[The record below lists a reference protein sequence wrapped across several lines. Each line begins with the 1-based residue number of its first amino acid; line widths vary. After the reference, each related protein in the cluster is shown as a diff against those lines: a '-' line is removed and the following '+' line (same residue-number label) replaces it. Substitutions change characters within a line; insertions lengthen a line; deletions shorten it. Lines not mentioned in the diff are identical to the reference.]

1 LPVNCFDQ
9 LIISIE
15 YLSIREMISLIDSIY
30 KIKSGIGKVQHPES
44 FAEKIRKLFN
54 NDKTLYD
61 KALEQELFFVF
72 NKYSFEH
79 TVYNPL
85 RGQRP
90 VQPPEVPVEQ

>member
-1 LPVNCFDQ
+1 MQVNRFNE
-9 LIISIE
+9 LILTKFFIGRDVIN
-15 YLSIREMISLIDSIY
+15 LIDSIY
-30 KIKSGIGKVQHPES
+30 NMKTEVGKVQYPET

-61 KALEQELFFVF
+61 KALEQELYFVF

-85 RGQRP
+85 RGRRP